1 MKKVERMQAEMQV
14 YFFDRNNDRKIRK
27 MEIKMLW
34 KGDEM
39 A

>member
-1 MKKVERMQAEMQV
+1 MEAGRNVSV
-14 YFFDRNNDRKIRK
+14 FFDRNNDRKIRK
-27 MEIKMLW
+27 VEIKMFW